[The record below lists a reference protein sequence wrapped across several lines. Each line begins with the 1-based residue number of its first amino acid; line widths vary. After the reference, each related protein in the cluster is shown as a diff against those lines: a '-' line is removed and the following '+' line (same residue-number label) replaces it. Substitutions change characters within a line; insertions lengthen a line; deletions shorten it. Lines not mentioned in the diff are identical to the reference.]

1 VLRRRNFQ
9 QPPAVGFTFL
19 SHGYHRFFS
28 QVKPP
33 MSTQQLLGTR
43 CALLTGAR
51 KRIKVKLLASLG
63 ARLSR
68 RLRNAHRELQA
79 MSR

>member
-1 VLRRRNFQ
+1 
-9 QPPAVGFTFL
+9 
-19 SHGYHRFFS
+19 
-28 QVKPP
+28 